1 MNYFDD
7 NKKFLSLNNYKDIKE
22 IDKESYQR
30 FLRKQYTFEHIKKNI
45 DMKHLEDIFTNKIY
59 YNAMKN
65 ISILEKQV
73 LCLMLKI

>member
-30 FLRKQYTFEHIKKNI
+30 FLRKQYTFEHIKK
-45 DMKHLEDIFTNKIY
+45 KYWYETLRRYFYK
-59 YNAMKN
+59 
-65 ISILEKQV
+65 
-73 LCLMLKI
+73 